1 MKPAIQR
8 PETLRVDRDGRG
20 VVRLT
25 IDRPEIRN
33 AFDGVLIADL
43 TALLD
48 ELAAEDGIRALVLT
62 GAGAAFSAG
71 AELGWMRAAGEQGD
85 HENFQ
90 DALRL
95 AELMKRLDHMPM
107 PTIARVNGHAMG
119 GGVGL
124 TACCDIAVAA
134 EGALFALSEVKL
146 GIIPGAISPYVLRAI
161 GPHHAR
167 RYFLTGERFDAAT
180 ALRIGLVHAVAPADG
195 LDAAVDALLAELLTA
210 GPKAVRAAKDLIA
223 HVALK
228 EIDDLLIRDTAQRIA
243 QQRAGDEAKEGL
255 GAFLEKRKPG
265 WSA

>member
-1 MKPAIQR
+1 MIPPTQR
-8 PETLRVDRDGRG
+8 PETLIVERDGRG

-25 IDRPEIRN
+25 INRPDIRN

-43 TALLD
+43 GACLDALASD
-48 ELAAEDGIRALVLT
+48 DSTRALVLT
-62 GAGAAFSAG
+62 GAGSIFSAG
-71 AELGWMRAAGEQGD
+71 AELGWMKSSGEQGD
-85 HENFQ
+85 HDNFQ

-95 AELMKRLDHMPM
+95 AGLMRRLDHMPM

-124 TACCDIAVAA
+124 TACCDVAVAA
-134 EGALFALSEVKL
+134 EGAVFALSEVKL

-161 GPHHAR
+161 CPRNAR

-180 ALRIGLVHAVAPADG
+180 AHRIGLVHEVVAEAD
-195 LDAAVDALLAELLTA
+195 LDAAVDAVLAEFLTA
-210 GPKAVRAAKDLIA
+210 GPKAVRAAKDLVK

-243 QQRAGDEAKEGL
+243 RQRAGDEAKEGL
-255 GAFLEKRKPG
+255 GAFLEKRKPEL
-265 WSA
+265 SA